1 MGERLGREKTMR
13 ATVQHGAVTY
23 VGFDPSHND
32 SWVVEDKDDWT
43 YVIYQRD
50 AFTRVISGYV
60 VRQPSGQYRAFNC
73 METYN
78 KTFKDKQDAIE
89 FVKTEYGKGA

>member
-1 MGERLGREKTMR
+1 MR

-23 VGFDPSHND
+23 VGFDPSHNG
-32 SWVVEDKDDWT
+32 SWVVEEKGDWT

-50 AFTRVISGYV
+50 AFTRIISGYV
-60 VRQPSGQYRAFNC
+60 VRQPDGQYRAFNC

-78 KTFKDKQDAIE
+78 KAFDDKENAIE
-89 FVKTEYGKGA
+89 FVKMEHRKGASKW